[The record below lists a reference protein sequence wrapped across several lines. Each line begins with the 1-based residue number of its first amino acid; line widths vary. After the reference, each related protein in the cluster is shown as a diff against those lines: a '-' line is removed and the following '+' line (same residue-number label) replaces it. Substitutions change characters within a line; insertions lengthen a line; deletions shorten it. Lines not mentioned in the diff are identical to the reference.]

1 MSWVARAKV
10 GDKVAAIEGVWNPI
24 YGNPAECE
32 PFPVTGRVYTIRA
45 LELFA
50 GEIMFVIEELEH
62 DVVFSASGFRPVR
75 DTTLQVEAIKRAALD
90 VPAKSP
96 ETVA

>member
-1 MSWVARAKV
+1 MSWVERAKV
-10 GDKVAAIEGVWNPI
+10 GDKIVCIKVGN
-24 YGNPAECE
+24 YGRWKLLTVGA
-32 PFPVTGRVYTIRA
+32 VYTISRINGPECV
-45 LELFA
+45 LDTSPCYFGLQEFDFA
-50 GEIMFVIEELEH
+50 QAGHFDCVA
-62 DVVFSASGFRPVR
+62 FKPAK